1 MKQEERIV
9 CYDNDLQIEAHHF
22 KGIMQKFP
30 NHFHEYYVIGFI
42 ESGQR
47 RLSCKN
53 KEYIIGTGDVLMFN
67 PLDNHACEQIDYK
80 TLDYRSINIKVEVMK
95 KLVKEIG
102 GSEYLPCFTTP
113 VAYRSEE
120 VELLKELHKMI
131 MENEKDFGKEEVC
144 YLLMEQLIEKYAKPH
159 GEIKPEAINIEIE
172 RICEYLESHLSD
184 RIKLDNLSSLSN
196 MNKYSLLRSFTKI
209 KGITP
214 YRYLETIRV
223 NKAKRLLEIGMEPL
237 EVAIQTGFSDQSHF
251 TNFFKKI
258 IGLTP
263 KQYQNIFIEA
273 DQEEKYDR

>member
-1 MKQEERIV
+1 MKQEERMV

-53 KEYIIGTGDVLMFN
+53 KEYIIGPGDILMFN
-67 PLDNHACEQIDYK
+67 PLDNHTYEQIDHK
-80 TLDYRSINIKVEVMK
+80 TLDYRSINIKIEVMK
-95 KLVKEIG
+95 GLVEEITG
-102 GSEYLPCFTTP
+102 NGYLPCFIIP
-113 VAYRSEE
+113 VAYRSEQ

-131 MENEKDFGKEEVC
+131 MENEEGFGKEEAC
-144 YLLMEQLIEKYAKPH
+144 YLLIEQLIGEYAKPYEDVKADPVH
-159 GEIKPEAINIEIE
+159 TGIEKV
-172 RICEYLESHLSD
+172 CEYLES
-184 RIKLDNLSSLSN
+184 NLSERITLDDLSSISSI
-196 MNKYSLLRSFTKI
+196 NKYSLLRSFTKI

-214 YRYLETIRV
+214 YCYLETIRV
-223 NKAKRLLEIGMEPL
+223 NESKRLLEIGMEPL

-251 TNFFKKI
+251 INFFKKF

-263 KQYQNIFIEA
+263 KQYQNIFMET
-273 DQEEKYDR
+273 DQEGTYDR